1 MLALSQRL
9 VIPGIISLILFGLLF
24 YKTEEMLSG
33 LGDPA
38 IISGWALIL
47 LMVSLALINTR
58 KKLVAFNLGRI
69 KHWLAFHIVGG
80 FLAVAIFL
88 LHTGS
93 LFPLG
98 LYEQILSILFWL
110 VSFTGVWG
118 MMITIFYPR
127 RLTEDNDTE
136 ITYERVPSQI
146 FEMRKQAEAE
156 VLACT
161 EASGQSTLSQHYEE
175 TLYWF
180 FKQPRFYWNHA
191 IGGEEA
197 FTWIR
202 QQGTAVKRYLN
213 EKETS
218 YLNRIIDLAET
229 KAKTDKHYACQ
240 DIMRKWLLVHVP
252 LSVAVLG
259 MSVWHIFLIHVYS
272 S

>member
-1 MLALSQRL
+1 M
-9 VIPGIISLILFGLLF
+9 VI
-24 YKTEEMLSG
+24 TM
-33 LGDPA
+33 
-38 IISGWALIL
+38 
-47 LMVSLALINTR
+47 
-58 KKLVAFNLGRI
+58 
-69 KHWLAFHIVGG
+69 
-80 FLAVAIFL
+80 
-88 LHTGS
+88 
-93 LFPLG
+93 
-98 LYEQILSILFWL
+98 
-110 VSFTGVWG
+110 
-118 MMITIFYPR
+118 FYPR
-127 RLTEDNDTE
+127 RLTEDSDTE

-146 FEMRKQAEAE
+146 FEIRKQAEAE

-161 EASGQSTLSQHYEE
+161 EESGQSTLSQHYEE

-180 FKQPRFYWNHA
+180 FKQPRFYLNHA
-191 IGGEEA
+191 VGGEEA

-202 QQGTAVKRYLN
+202 RQGKAVERYLN

-259 MSVWHIFLIHVYS
+259 MSVWHILLIHVYS